1 MKEIWKGFP
10 GLESRY
16 LVSNFGK
23 IYSLRYKK
31 LLSTYSQDG
40 YDYVSFVVNRK
51 HTNISVHRAV
61 ALTFIPNPEGKEE
74 VNHIDGNKKNN
85 STTNLEWVSRKENVN
100 HAIAN
105 NLRPRDVSS
114 LWKDGKSPLS
124 RTTLQLDFEGNLV
137 KEWESQISA
146 SRALGVSQS
155 GISKCCR
162 GVTASYHG
170 FVWKFKFP
178 PSPNNK

>member
-23 IYSLRYKK
+23 IYSLLYKK

-74 VNHIDGNKKNN
+74 V
-85 STTNLEWVSRKENVN
+85 
-100 HAIAN
+100 
-105 NLRPRDVSS
+105 
-114 LWKDGKSPLS
+114 
-124 RTTLQLDFEGNLV
+124 V

-162 GVTASYHG
+162 GVTTSYHG

-178 PSPNNK
+178 PSANNK